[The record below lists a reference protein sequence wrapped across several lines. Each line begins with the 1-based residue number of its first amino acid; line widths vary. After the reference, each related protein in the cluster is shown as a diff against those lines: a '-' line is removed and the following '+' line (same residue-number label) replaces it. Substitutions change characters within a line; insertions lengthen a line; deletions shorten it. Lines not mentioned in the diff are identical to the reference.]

1 MAFQNGQNQRV
12 LKSEG
17 HTDRIKELRNQESV
31 AFINLNLFVGVI
43 WNETDWIY
51 MNSTIP
57 AVNQHWCSGNP
68 QGIICRV
75 ASQ

>member
-12 LKSEG
+12 LKSKG
-17 HTDRIKELRNQESV
+17 HTDRIKELRKQESV
-31 AFINLNLFVGVI
+31 AFINPNLFVGVI

-51 MNSTIP
+51 MNSTTP

-68 QGIICRV
+68 QGIICSV